1 MQFIFAVIAV
11 QLFNGKFFYCTD
23 YSKTTVEE
31 CQVRVVEW
39 NIFSSNK
46 YFPGRIF
53 RVPRRGGAPGS
64 GGAGVG
70 QAAVPL
76 RQRGRR
82 HAHAL
87 RRADHGGLARVS
99 RDATAP
105 TNILLIF
112 ISWKTFKSDS
122 DDTLIPSCFKWLFF
136 VLIVLN
142 DSIQNT

>member
-1 MQFIFAVIAV
+1 MLNLHFQFIFAVVGV

-39 NIFSSNK
+39 NIFSEPK
-46 YFPGRIF
+46 YFSGRIF
-53 RVPRRGGAPGS
+53 RVPRRGGAAGG

-82 HAHAL
+82 HAHTL

-99 RDATAP
+99 YWL
-105 TNILLIF
+105 TN
-112 ISWKTFKSDS
+112 
-122 DDTLIPSCFKWLFF
+122 
-136 VLIVLN
+136 N
-142 DSIQNT
+142 